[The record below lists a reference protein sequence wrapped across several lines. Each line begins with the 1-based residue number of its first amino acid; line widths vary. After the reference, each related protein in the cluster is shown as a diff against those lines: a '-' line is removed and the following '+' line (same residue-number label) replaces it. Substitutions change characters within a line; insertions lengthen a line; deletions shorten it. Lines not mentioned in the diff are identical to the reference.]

1 MMIVRTTI
9 DGVPSV
15 FLPQRFFRNGVHCFG
30 TNTLIIGEIPFELG
44 LKTVIVCTCKMV
56 GLRSRGN
63 ITIIDKKGA
72 LVKLNINK

>member
-1 MMIVRTTI
+1 MACRVSFYHRDFSEMEFT
-9 DGVPSV
+9 D
-15 FLPQRFFRNGVHCFG
+15 
-30 TNTLIIGEIPFELG
+30 TNTLAIGEIPFELG